1 MGSAY
6 VVVCLLCGREVGRV
20 VGGRLLRGPRRPRLV
35 REGRR
40 LRCGHC
46 RGSVF
51 LQPDTEADLPD
62 WVAEMEREA
71 VLDGNLDTPARR
83 ARRAG

>member
-1 MGSAY
+1 MGTAY
-6 VVVCLLCGREVGRV
+6 AVVCLLCGREVGQI
-20 VGGRLLRGPRRPRLV
+20 VGERLRPGPRRPRLV

-46 RGSVF
+46 HGSVY
-51 LQPDTEADLPD
+51 LQPDAEADPPD
-62 WVAEMEREA
+62 WVAEMGHEA
-71 VLDGNLDTPARR
+71 ALDGSLDAPIRR

>member
-6 VVVCLLCGREVGRV
+6 AVICLLCGREVGQV
-20 VGGRLLRGPRRPRLV
+20 LGGRLRPGPRRPRLL

-51 LQPDTEADLPD
+51 LQPDAEADPPD

-71 VLDGNLDTPARR
+71 VLDGNIDTPDRR
-83 ARRAG
+83 ACRAG